1 MISLILFLFVKLV
14 NGFIDDRPLHCNEY
28 NYDYDNDYVIYD
40 DINNNIISF
49 KTYCYCYYS
58 LVILLISFICYF
70 V

>member
-1 MISLILFLFVKLV
+1 MNSLIFSLLINLV
-14 NGFIDDRPLHCNEY
+14 NGFIDDRPLHYNE
-28 NYDYDNDYVIYD
+28 YDYDNDNDYLIYD
-40 DINNNIISF
+40 DIDNDIIGF